1 MKKHETSNDDRAR
14 KNSTAESDSDD
25 NLPLKSKSNN
35 SKPPVDKEKEAI
47 DIAREKNWE
56 AVKRKHEE
64 ASKKEESEAT
74 IGKYGL
80 LADVGDFV
88 RVDLSF

>member
-1 MKKHETSNDDRAR
+1 MKKHEASNDDRAR

-35 SKPPVDKEKEAI
+35 VPPVDKEKEAI

-80 LADVGDFV
+80 LADARDFV
-88 RVDLSF
+88 SVDLGF

>member
-1 MKKHETSNDDRAR
+1 MKKHEAPEDRAR

-35 SKPPVDKEKEAI
+35 SMPPVDKEKQAI

-64 ASKKEESEAT
+64 ASKKDESEAT
-74 IGKYGL
+74 IGKYYL
-80 LADVGDFV
+80 
-88 RVDLSF
+88 